1 MLKLGS
7 LQLDCNLI
15 LAPMAGITD
24 YPYRRLAEEYGCGLA
39 FTEMVSATGLIRKGR
54 SLLRIA
60 ENEHPVSVQLFGS
73 NPQILAEAAEI
84 AEAAGADAVDI
95 NMGCPAEQVVKTG
108 AGAELMRSPD
118 RVKRILTEVRR
129 VIQIPLTIKIR
140 SGWDQEQ
147 INAVEISKTAEDSGI
162 DAMTIHPRTKAQ
174 GFRGRADWNLIGD
187 VKRAVKIPVIGNG
200 DVTSSLLAK
209 KMQKD
214 TGCDAVMIGRG
225 ALGNPWIF
233 GPEESEFLKEK
244 STIWPSP
251 EERRRVIDRHYS
263 LLQDFYGEERALREI
278 RRHAVW
284 YSRSLPSSASFR
296 AALAGLREKNALFE
310 AISEFFAE
318 KKKYVK

>member
-1 MLKLGS
+1 
-7 LQLDCNLI
+7 
-15 LAPMAGITD
+15 
-24 YPYRRLAEEYGCGLA
+24 
-39 FTEMVSATGLIRKGR
+39 
-54 SLLRIA
+54 
-60 ENEHPVSVQLFGS
+60 
-73 NPQILAEAAEI
+73 
-84 AEAAGADAVDI
+84 
-95 NMGCPAEQVVKTG
+95 
-108 AGAELMRSPD
+108 MRSPD
-118 RVKRILTEVRR
+118 RVKRILMEVRR

-174 GFRGRADWNLIGD
+174 GFRGGADWNLIGD

-251 EERRRVIDRHYS
+251 EERVRVIDRHYS

-278 RRHAVW
+278 RRHVVW
-284 YSRSLPSSASFR
+284 YSRGLPSSASFR
-296 AALAGLREKNALFE
+296 AVLAGLREKNALFE